1 MATPITPPV
10 KTWKVSPKKDLA
22 SVRVSESWASI
33 TSSKGKNF
41 VTADSGGVSMGGKL
55 SYQGL
60 PNQITFGG
68 LLTFPFFPLLFL
80 PIGPTMVPSPDIPM
94 LAVAFAKLSKTIT
107 PLLG

>member
-1 MATPITPPV
+1 MVNITPPV
-10 KTWKVSPKKDLA
+10 KTWKVRPQGDLA
-22 SVRVSESWASI
+22 SVRVSEDWVSLA
-33 TSSKGKNF
+33 SSKEKNF
-41 VTADSGGVSMGGKL
+41 ITVDAGGISMGGKL

-80 PIGPTMVPSPDIPM
+80 PVGPTMVPSPDIP
-94 LAVAFAKLSKTIT
+94 LLLVSFAKLGKTLA